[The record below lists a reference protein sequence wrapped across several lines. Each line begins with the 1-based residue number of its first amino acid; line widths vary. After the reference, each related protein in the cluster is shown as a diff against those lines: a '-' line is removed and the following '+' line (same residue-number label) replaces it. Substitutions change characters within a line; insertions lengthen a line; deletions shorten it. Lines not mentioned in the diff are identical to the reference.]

1 MIHVAENG
9 RGLFTSSVRALG
21 CAALLLLHLDPGSCR
36 APIGCARCGWY
47 VALACKYGSA
57 RLVLKGG
64 LCLLQHLCGMCV
76 GGLSIL
82 YCE

>member
-36 APIGCARCGWY
+36 APIGCAQM
-47 VALACKYGSA
+47 
-57 RLVLKGG
+57 RLV
-64 LCLLQHLCGMCV
+64 CRSSLQIWQCQAGAEGWFVFAAALVWHV
-76 GGLSIL
+76 RRWTQYSIL
-82 YCE
+82 